1 MITLTEAAKKE
12 FEEMHKG
19 KENRPIR
26 IFQEIGCC
34 TSALKLT
41 HGEPGDNDQVV
52 QTGGF
57 TFVMS
62 NYVAQL
68 AEVIT
73 IDFTAKGFIIR
84 SKLNRGSVPEG
95 SCSGR

>member
-1 MITLTEAAKKE
+1 MITLTEAAKKK

-19 KENRPIR
+19 KQNRPIR
-26 IFQEIGCC
+26 IFQEIACC
-34 TSALKLT
+34 TSSLKLAQ
-41 HGEPGDNDQVV
+41 GEPEDNDQVV

-57 TFVMS
+57 TFVVS

-68 AEVIT
+68 AKEIT

-84 SKLNRGSVPEG
+84 SKLNRGAVPEG
-95 SCSGR
+95 SCSAR